1 MSGAIRTSYSL
12 PDDRQANPFQ
22 ESASGTHADA
32 ALRHGGL
39 SDSAGMT
46 GFSPRHVIRGESKSD
61 ARPIGAYPIDIEG
74 KIVQE
79 GESLIS
85 CANTDLLH
93 VGTRKK
99 GSVRV
104 NLSVP
109 SVVDEV
115 LSALCEKSGG
125 SKASL
130 VMQAL
135 HSYLPALRRR
145 LAEHDEIKSQIHP
158 KQVVAAK
165 GEPPQVANGG
175 NLSRS
180 ERRRLERQRQKAA
193 SRGGSGE

>member
-1 MSGAIRTSYSL
+1 MSDAIRTSYSL

-22 ESASGTHADA
+22 AAASVTHADA

-39 SDSAGMT
+39 SDSVEMT
-46 GFSPRHVIRGESKSD
+46 GSSPRHVIRGESKPHTK
-61 ARPIGAYPIDIEG
+61 PIDAYPIDILG
-74 KIVQE
+74 KNVQE
-79 GESLIS
+79 CENLIS

-93 VGTRKK
+93 VRTRKN

-135 HSYLPALRRR
+135 QLYLPELRRR
-145 LAEHDEIKSQIHP
+145 LAEHNEIKTYIHP
-158 KQVVAAK
+158 KRAAS
-165 GEPPQVANGG
+165 GG
-175 NLSRS
+175 
-180 ERRRLERQRQKAA
+180 ERRKFV
-193 SRGGSGE
+193 SF